1 MFTLRD
7 EQQRTNYNEHK
18 AISRIITLWKKTTTS
33 STWFCPHPQMNHIS
47 DSGIILNETM
57 LLTQRDMNPL
67 DSLLFHF
74 PIKLQKVLK
83 SGKPK
88 DIAE

>member
-1 MFTLRD
+1 
-7 EQQRTNYNEHK
+7 
-18 AISRIITLWKKTTTS
+18 
-33 STWFCPHPQMNHIS
+33 MNHIS

-88 DIAE
+88 DIAK